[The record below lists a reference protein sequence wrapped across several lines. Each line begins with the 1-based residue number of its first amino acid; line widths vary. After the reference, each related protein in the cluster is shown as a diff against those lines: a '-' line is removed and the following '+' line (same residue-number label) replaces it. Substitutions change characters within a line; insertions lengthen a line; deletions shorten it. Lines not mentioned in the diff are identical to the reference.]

1 MLKIWKSKSAAGI
14 SGKSQILFTIVY
26 FTRYLDVFFT
36 FISVYNT
43 LMKVRNPIPP
53 AFNFIEDPD
62 GECNYSRN
70 ITG

>member
-1 MLKIWKSKSAAGI
+1 MNIFRLCGDMSHVLAIFLLMLKIWKSKSAAGI

-43 LMKVRNPIPP
+43 LMK
-53 AFNFIEDPD
+53 
-62 GECNYSRN
+62 
-70 ITG
+70 